1 MDDGQFVTGGWG
13 DYACASRG
21 GVRGGKQRRQWVADD
36 SVIS

>member
-1 MDDGQFVTGGWG
+1 MYDRQFVAGGGG